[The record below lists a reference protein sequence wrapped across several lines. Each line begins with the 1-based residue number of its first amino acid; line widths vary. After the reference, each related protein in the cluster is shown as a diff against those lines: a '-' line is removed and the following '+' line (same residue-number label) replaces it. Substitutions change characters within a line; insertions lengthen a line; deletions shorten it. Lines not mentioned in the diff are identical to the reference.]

1 MAAAQ
6 PCKVAQQ
13 CRQYHKANLMFCD
26 IGLLV
31 PVNVDPAVNL
41 EVAGLGIHQSM
52 LSALLVM
59 LM

>member
-1 MAAAQ
+1 
-6 PCKVAQQ
+6 
-13 CRQYHKANLMFCD
+13 MFCD